1 MYFSYSFKRQLM
13 KVFQFT
19 VVLLAAAALTACGG
33 GGKKVLI
40 MSSGKITV
48 DPNNQQ
54 KITLVPGTQ
63 HNEKEIELAGNDA
76 TQIDVQSTDGNKTF
90 DLKDGGSFV
99 INLKPDTIVGGI
111 VKYGA
116 SQNLTRI
123 GLEQLD
129 HIIDSTR
136 QLMEGKNAS
145 DANKS
150 YFIPPYSVKKISE
163 NKEAKLIGPYNN
175 IPGSVKVDKDGNGP
189 ETYKFFTNKQKRESL
204 EDIINQMKE

>member
-1 MYFSYSFKRQLM
+1 M
-13 KVFQFT
+13 K
-19 VVLLAAAALTACGG
+19 LNKAALILFIPVVFSACSG
-33 GGKKVLI
+33 GGKKVLV
-40 MSSGKITV
+40 MASGKITV

-54 KITLVPGTQ
+54 KISLVPGTQ
-63 HNEKEIELAGNDA
+63 HNEKEIVLSGNEA

-90 DLKDGGSFV
+90 DLQGGGSYI

-150 YFIPPYSVKKISE
+150 YFIPPYTLKKISD
-163 NKEAKLIGPYNN
+163 NQQATLIGPYNN
-175 IPGSVKVDKDGNGP
+175 IPGSVKVDKEGNGP

-204 EDIINQMKE
+204 EDIIKQMKE